1 MASRK
6 RTVRITVGVILLIVF
21 IISVVPNFYLHTSS
35 DGIITARTT
44 TITSPIEGVLH
55 FSGNVRY
62 GDHFRKGQLI
72 GEVLNDRI
80 DFSYL
85 QELITEKKT
94 LEGRIESFTKRI
106 KRYKALDANLKKA
119 LDNFQKFST
128 KKFQSQVKQ
137 AKNKIKHQKAE
148 FDRARKEYL
157 AMRQLEK
164 VKAVKTRELEKAEA
178 NLIKASENLRE
189 SEEFLKEQ
197 ENYQSAVS
205 AGTFLGQ
212 GNNDSPYS
220 KQRMD
225 QLVIELSL
233 AETAVKEAENR
244 IEGIKLQIEKERER
258 IRKVKKFKISA
269 PFDSLVWQKPLTEGS
284 TVVKGTELIVML
296 DCSNVFLEVM
306 LSEAQFDNVKAGEK
320 IKYRLYGDVGFYTG
334 TIVALRGAETNVDE
348 KNKAAILKKDEKKE
362 FRIWIQINP
371 KELDLNPE
379 NFYQV
384 GRHVEVRLPRR
395 FSIIKELKRFWNVF

>member
-6 RTVRITVGVILLIVF
+6 RTIRITIGVILLIVF

-55 FSGNVRY
+55 FPANVKY

-80 DFSYL
+80 NYSYL
-85 QELITEKKT
+85 QELVTEKKT
-94 LEGRIESFTKRI
+94 LEGRIDSFTRRI
-106 KRYKALDANLKKA
+106 KRYNNLNDSLKKS
-119 LDNFQKFST
+119 LDNFQKFSV

-137 AKNKIKHQKAE
+137 AKNKIKHQQAE
-148 FDRARKEYL
+148 FDRAKKEYL
-157 AMRQLEK
+157 ANRQLEK

-178 NLIKASENLRE
+178 NFIKASENLRE
-189 SEEFLKEQ
+189 SEEFLKEL
-197 ENYQSAVS
+197 ENDLTAVG
-205 AGTFLGQ
+205 AGAFLGQ

-233 AETAVKEAENR
+233 AETAVKEAEHR
-244 IEGIKLQIEKERER
+244 IQGIDQQIEKERER
-258 IRKVKKFKISA
+258 IRKVKRFEINA
-269 PFDSLVWQKPLTEGS
+269 PFNCLIWQKPLTEGS
-284 TVVKGTELIVML
+284 TVVIGNELIILL
-296 DCSNVFLEVM
+296 DCSSVFLEVM
-306 LSEAQFDNVKAGEK
+306 LSEAQFDNVKAGQE
-320 IKYRLYGDVGFYTG
+320 IKYRLYGDVDFYKG
-334 TIVALRGAETNVDE
+334 TIVALRGSETNVDE

-362 FRIWIQINP
+362 FRIWIKINP
-371 KELDLNPE
+371 KDLDLNPE

-384 GRHVEVRLPRR
+384 GRHVEWSGLRR
-395 FSIIKELKRFWNVF
+395 YWWR

>member
-1 MASRK
+1 MASKK
-6 RTVRITVGVILLIVF
+6 RTIRITVGVILLLVF

-55 FSGNVRY
+55 FPENVKY
-62 GDHFRKGQLI
+62 GDYFRKGKLI

-85 QELITEKKT
+85 HKLITEKKT

-106 KRYKALDANLKKA
+106 KRYNALNTSLKKS
-119 LDNFQKFST
+119 LDNFKKFSV

-148 FDRARKEYL
+148 FDRAKKEYL
-157 AMRQLEK
+157 ANRQLEK

-178 NLIKASENLRE
+178 NFIKSSENLRE
-189 SEEFLKEQ
+189 SEEFLKEL
-197 ENYQSAVS
+197 ENDLAAVS
-205 AGTFLGQ
+205 AGAFLGQ

-233 AETAVKEAENR
+233 AETAVKEAESR
-244 IEGIKLQIEKERER
+244 IEGIDQQIEKERDR
-258 IRKVKKFKISA
+258 IRKVKRFKVSA
-269 PFDSLVWQKPLTEGS
+269 PFDCLIWQKPLTEGS
-284 TVVKGTELIVML
+284 TVVIGNELIVLL
-296 DCSNVFLEVM
+296 DCSSVFLEVM
-306 LSEAQFDNVKAGEK
+306 LSGSQFDNVKAGQEV
-320 IKYRLYGDVGFYTG
+320 KYRLYGDVGFYKG
-334 TIVALRGAETNVDE
+334 TIVALRGGETNVDE

-362 FRIWIQINP
+362 FRIWIKINP
-371 KELDLNPE
+371 KDLDLNPE

-384 GRHVEVRLPRR
+384 GRHVEVRLPRKY
-395 FSIIKELKRFWNVF
+395 SIIKELTRFWNVF